1 MRLVHKV
8 ALLLLAA
15 ATVPLA
21 TAGFALI
28 ARNQGALEGAVKAT
42 LDQTARHGAAVVA
55 ADIEGRA
62 RQLTQTATLIAW
74 DKLSPEE
81 LAGALEIVKRQTRA
95 RAADF
100 VPDGGGKVQI
110 VAPYERARKEGAG
123 AVVYAAPR
131 RDGGQAML

>member
-1 MRLVHKV
+1 MRRVHKV

-28 ARNQGALEGAVKAT
+28 ARNQRALEAAVKAT

-55 ADIEGRA
+55 ADVEGRA

-74 DKLSPEE
+74 DKLSP
-81 LAGALEIVKRQTRA
+81 ADPPGPPEILNPQTPPPPPA
-95 RAADF
+95 F
-100 VPDGGGKVQI
+100 
-110 VAPYERARKEGAG
+110 
-123 AVVYAAPR
+123 
-131 RDGGQAML
+131 